1 MAKHYILD
9 DACNP
14 VEVEFDEWVQW
25 FPTADRQIA
34 VTEVDVQGCQAIVS
48 TLFIGVD
55 PRPEIPGL
63 TWEGAPLL
71 FETLVIGGPL
81 HSSVVKFATVED
93 AGRGHVVVVDRV
105 DKAIR
110 EAIDNAR

>member
-1 MAKHYILD
+1 MAQHYILGD
-9 DACNP
+9 ECNP
-14 VEVEFDEWVQW
+14 VAVEFDEWVQW
-25 FPTADRQIA
+25 FGTADRQIA
-34 VTEVDVQGCQAIVS
+34 VTQVDVEGCQAIVS
-48 TLFIGVD
+48 TQFIGVD

-63 TWEGAPLL
+63 TWEGAALL

-81 HSSVVKFATVED
+81 HSCVVKYATVDD

-105 DKAIR
+105 DKAIK